1 MHELE
6 TSEKVHGG
14 HCISSIRYGIY
25 RYMTTKL
32 VFGSF

>member
-6 TSEKVHGG
+6 ISEQVYGG
-14 HCISSIRYGIY
+14 HWISSIRYGIY
-25 RYMTTKL
+25 RYMTTNL